1 VVQPKKQRTLGWRCG
16 YAVLAIQPLF
26 AVPIYFSVLAGS
38 PPLWLSLVVALFPL
52 GLRFCLTHRFI
63 QRTPFDVPI
72 ILFALG
78 MLIGLVVSPNKE
90 VALGALASTLASMFI
105 YYGITDNSEA
115 QTNYWL
121 YMGGAIC
128 IIALA
133 MSVWFFSQ
141 GNGRQFFFNK
151 WAFALFD
158 GLPKTG
164 FVALSPH
171 SLGAFLAVII
181 PPLFSLTIF
190 NKRIPLRIA
199 ALVLGGTFLGILF
212 LSDSGTGWIAVVC
225 GLVFIILCWRLWT
238 AIIIVPTAG
247 ILTPL
252 AVGLYSK
259 VKWLAQSLSVE
270 SLLDR
275 VNIWGKTI
283 NLLKGYH
290 AIAGLGFGN
299 WFDVYKSHYGTKV
312 IHVHNN
318 YLQLYT
324 DIGIPGALAFIAAL
338 VIFVRHSV
346 DILSASRHD
355 SWYGVGVGLIGS
367 IIAGAI
373 FAFFDV
379 TTTATV
385 VTATGYIYLSIPLLW
400 ILAALLVVSNRRLHP
415 KIMPK

>member
-1 VVQPKKQRTLGWRCG
+1 MVEPIKRRTLGWRFG
-16 YAVLAIQPLF
+16 YAILAFQPLF
-26 AVPIYFSVLAGS
+26 AVPIYLSVLAGS

-52 GLRFCLTHRFI
+52 GLRFCLTHRFV

-72 ILFALG
+72 FLFALG

-90 VALGALASTLASMFI
+90 VALGALASTLASMFV

-115 QTNYWL
+115 QTNYWF
-121 YMGGAIC
+121 YTGGAIC

-158 GLPKTG
+158 RFPKTG

-171 SLGAFLAVII
+171 SLGAFLAVVI
-181 PPLFSLTIF
+181 PPLFSLAIF
-190 NKRIPLRIA
+190 NKRIPLRIV
-199 ALVLGGTFLGILF
+199 ALVLGVTFSGILF
-212 LSDSGTGWIAVVC
+212 LSDSGTGWIAVAC
-225 GLVFIILCWRLWT
+225 GLAFIILCWRLWT
-238 AIIIVPTAG
+238 AIIIVPMAG
-247 ILTPL
+247 ILIPL
-252 AVGLYSK
+252 AVGLYGK
-259 VKWLAQSLSVE
+259 VQWLAQSFSIDT
-270 SLLDR
+270 LLDR
-275 VNIWGKTI
+275 VDIWGKTI

-290 AIAGLGFGN
+290 AIAGLGLGN
-299 WFDVYKSHYGTKV
+299 WFDVYKSHYGRVV

-324 DIGIPGALAFIAAL
+324 DIGILGALALIAAL
-338 VIFVRHSV
+338 MIFMRHSIDV
-346 DILSASRHD
+346 LSASRHD
-355 SWYGVGVGLIGS
+355 SWYGVGVGLIGG
-367 IIAGAI
+367 IIAGAV

-400 ILAALLVVSNRRLHP
+400 VLAALLVVSKRRLCLP
-415 KIMPK
+415 K

>member
-1 VVQPKKQRTLGWRCG
+1 VVQPIKRRTLGWRFG
-16 YAVLAIQPLF
+16 YAILAFQPLF

-38 PPLWLSLVVALFPL
+38 PPLWLSLVVALFPP
-52 GLRFCLTHRFI
+52 GLRFCLTHRFV

-72 ILFALG
+72 FLFALG

-90 VALGALASTLASMFI
+90 VALGALASTLASMFV

-115 QTNYWL
+115 QTNYWIC
-121 YMGGAIC
+121 MGGAIC

-141 GNGRQFFFNK
+141 GDGRQFFFNK
-151 WAFALFD
+151 WAFALF
-158 GLPKTG
+158 GRFPKTG

-171 SLGAFLAVII
+171 SLGAFLAVVI
-181 PPLFSLTIF
+181 PPLFSLAIF
-190 NKRIPLRIA
+190 NKRIPLRIV
-199 ALVLGGTFLGILF
+199 ALVLGVTFSGILF
-212 LSDSGTGWIAVVC
+212 LSDSGTGWIAVAC
-225 GLVFIILCWRLWT
+225 GLAFIILCWRLWT
-238 AIIIVPTAG
+238 AIIIVPMAG
-247 ILTPL
+247 ILIPL
-252 AVGLYSK
+252 AVGLYGK
-259 VKWLAQSLSVE
+259 VQWLAQSFSIDT
-270 SLLDR
+270 LLDR
-275 VNIWGKTI
+275 VDIWGKTI

-290 AIAGLGFGN
+290 AIAGLGLGN
-299 WFDVYKSHYGTKV
+299 WFDVYKSHYGRVV

-324 DIGIPGALAFIAAL
+324 DIGILGALALIAAL
-338 VIFVRHSV
+338 VIFMRHSI

-355 SWYGVGVGLIGS
+355 SWYGVGVGLIGG
-367 IIAGAI
+367 IIAGAV

-400 ILAALLVVSNRRLHP
+400 VLAALLVVSKRRLCLP
-415 KIMPK
+415 K